1 MFGKHFASMY
11 SGSLFGKP
19 ASVFAVLGY
28 IISTMR
34 PSRKDGQCYVELNPT
49 LLAATFASTV
59 DDMLAA
65 INDLCSPDP
74 RSRSKIDDGRRIV
87 PLDPEMHVGP
97 MQFRVVNGSKYRALR
112 DEEERRT
119 YLREA
124 KRKERS
130 SIKSET
136 VNHSQPQSS
145 QVEVEEDVEVEEE
158 GTDNVNGLADFVRP
172 EPDQSKPLEST
183 QTTYAVA
190 VVYQHWQA
198 MMGKPKAKLT
208 PERKRKV
215 LARIKEGYTVDDL
228 RAAVDGCKASDF
240 HQGRDPKSDGK
251 IWDDL
256 ELICRDGKHV
266 EQFMALAPASVTAAP
281 KPAPGPAPW
290 ERYK

>member
-11 SGSLFGKP
+11 SGSLFGKS
-19 ASVFAVLGY
+19 ASVFAVWGY

-49 LLAATFASTV
+49 LLAATFAATTE
-59 DDMLAA
+59 DMLAA

-74 RSRSKIDDGRRIV
+74 RSRSKSDEGRRIV

-124 KRKERS
+124 KRKERAS
-130 SIKSET
+130 TTSET
-136 VNHSQPQSS
+136 VNHGQPRSS
-145 QVEVEEDVEVEEE
+145 QEEVDVEVEEE
-158 GTDNVNGLADFVRP
+158 EPTTDLPGLCPDIPGTSRTN
-172 EPDQSKPLEST
+172 T
-183 QTTYAVA
+183 QTVEAVRLVFEHWT
-190 VVYQHWQA
+190 VV
-198 MMGKPKAKLT
+198 MNKPKAKLT
-208 PERKRKV
+208 GDRERRIK
-215 LARIKEGYTVDDL
+215 ARIREGYTVDDL
-228 RAAVDGCKASDF
+228 KAAVDGCKASDF

-251 IWDDL
+251 VWDDL

-266 EQFMALAPASVTAAP
+266 EQFMGHSKSPEPAKP
-281 KPAPGPAPW
+281 KPKVAPW
-290 ERYK
+290 DRYK